1 MMISFTIV
9 SKYFQSRVK
18 NTLFLSKIRQ
28 RCRMTG
34 ISPTDLILNPDGSIY
49 HLNLLPEEIADT
61 ILLVGDPGRVDLVSS
76 RFDSIEL
83 QKRNREFVTHTG
95 SYRGKRISVISTG
108 IGTDNIDIV
117 VNELDALV
125 SVDLKSR
132 TLLPS
137 PGKLTLIRMGTSGA
151 LHEDISPGSI
161 LATEIA
167 GGFDGLYHFYRD
179 DKQVAVPGLSEA
191 FMGYTGWDKRLPDPY
206 FIKGSATLSRQL
218 SDPGW
223 IRGITISTPGFYAPQ
238 MRSIRLTP
246 VNQKIIQK
254 LSAFRFNELRIINFE
269 MESSALYAL
278 SSLLGHEALT
288 LCVAVANRIT
298 ASFLEDYK
306 PAVETLTGMV
316 LDKLSQDG

>member
-1 MMISFTIV
+1 
-9 SKYFQSRVK
+9 
-18 NTLFLSKIRQ
+18 
-28 RCRMTG
+28 MTG

-49 HLNLLPEEIADT
+49 HLHLLPEEIADT
-61 ILLVGDPGRVDLVSS
+61 ILLVGDPGRVGLVSS
-76 RFDSIEL
+76 RFDRIDLRKS
-83 QKRNREFVTHTG
+83 NREFVTHTG

-117 VNELDALV
+117 INELDALV

-137 PGKLTLIRMGTSGA
+137 PGKLNLIRIGTSGA
-151 LHEDISPGSI
+151 LHDDISPGSI
-161 LATEIA
+161 LTTEIA
-167 GGFDGLYHFYRD
+167 GGFDGLYHYYRD

-191 FMGYTGWDKRLPDPY
+191 FMGYAGWDKRLPEPY
-206 FIKGSATLSRQL
+206 FIKGSATLSRQF

-238 MRSIRLTP
+238 MRSIRLSP
-246 VNQKIIQK
+246 VDQKLIQK
-254 LSAFRFNELRIINFE
+254 LSAFTFNELRIINFE

-298 ASFLEDYK
+298 ASFLDNYI
-306 PAVETLTGMV
+306 PVVETLIGMV
-316 LDKLSQDG
+316 LDKITQDG